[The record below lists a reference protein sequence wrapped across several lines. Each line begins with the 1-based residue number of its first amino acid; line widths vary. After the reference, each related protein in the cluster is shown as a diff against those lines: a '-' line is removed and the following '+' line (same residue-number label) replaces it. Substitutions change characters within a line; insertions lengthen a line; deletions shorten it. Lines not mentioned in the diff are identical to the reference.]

1 MDYGPPRELRCQCL
15 QRAVHARVLILAAI
29 ATIPNACHSYHP
41 MSAAPEVIAHSI
53 EPPEPAELA
62 RAAAALKHPS
72 LPSATISADGALSPQ
87 AAAVVAVIQSP
98 MLRAARMRRGV
109 AEAQLLQAG
118 LLPNPQLVGT
128 MDFPIAG
135 ATNGTVDAF
144 GVGASWD
151 VTSLI
156 TLEANKEAAAQQV
169 QAVQLDV
176 AWQEWQVAMAAKLHA
191 TRVLWLALARDQ
203 LQQQVDDASRL
214 VQAAEYNTRDGF
226 TTRIEKDAASGL
238 LQKRRA
244 ALLATEAT
252 LRSESCL
259 LRQAMGLPNQA
270 IVRIIQDDKS
280 VAVEEAATVTE
291 PSPNSLDRV
300 VDCRLDLV
308 ALRAGYESEEAK
320 LHSAVLS
327 QFPRIALGILRTRDT
342 SDVGTLGFGVTIEL
356 PIFDDSQG
364 HIAIETATRQQLFNE
379 LASRTFD
386 ARADASRAWTDLD
399 SVRPQI
405 AESLRLVLRLKE
417 LERDLAKDRGGGD
430 ADIVQL
436 NQVRNDL
443 ADARIE
449 TLHLRQQEAE
459 LRIAIE
465 LATGQLLG
473 GFKS

>member
-1 MDYGPPRELRCQCL
+1 M
-15 QRAVHARVLILAAI
+15 
-29 ATIPNACHSYHP
+29 T
-41 MSAAPEVIAHSI
+41 
-53 EPPEPAELA
+53 
-62 RAAAALKHPS
+62 
-72 LPSATISADGALSPQ
+72 
-87 AAAVVAVIQSP
+87 
-98 MLRAARMRRGV
+98 LRAMNNGYRLESM
-109 AEAQLLQAG
+109 QSY
-118 LLPNPQLVGT
+118 
-128 MDFPIAG
+128 
-135 ATNGTVDAF
+135 GTV
-144 GVGASWD
+144 
-151 VTSLI
+151 
-156 TLEANKEAAAQQV
+156 
-169 QAVQLDV
+169 
-176 AWQEWQVAMAAKLHA
+176 H
-191 TRVLWLALARDQ
+191 
-203 LQQQVDDASRL
+203 
-214 VQAAEYNTRDGF
+214 
-226 TTRIEKDAASGL
+226 
-238 LQKRRA
+238 
-244 ALLATEAT
+244 
-252 LRSESCL
+252 
-259 LRQAMGLPNQA
+259 
-270 IVRIIQDDKS
+270 
-280 VAVEEAATVTE
+280 
-291 PSPNSLDRV
+291 
-300 VDCRLDLV
+300 
-308 ALRAGYESEEAK
+308 
-320 LHSAVLS
+320 
-327 QFPRIALGILRTRDT
+327 IALGILRTRDT